1 MKIEHKKI
9 DEIVPY
15 KNNTR
20 THSDEQVDQIIKS
33 IKEFGFTNPILID
46 ENDGIIAGHG
56 RYAAAKKM
64 GLTAVPC
71 VVLSGLDEKQKRAY
85 IIADNKIALNA
96 GWDESLLKIE
106 INELLKDGYDIFAT
120 GFDSKEINMLGIG
133 VDNIDKTKK
142 DEDDVPDI
150 KDKIV
155 IKRGDLMELG
165 RHRLLCGDSTKE
177 IDVVTLQTAD
187 LKTNSVHCISDPPYG
202 IAYDPKIKKY
212 GMIKNDD
219 TFLDYIALAK
229 KYTNGFFY
237 MWTSFQV
244 VDEWIQRIK
253 KDFKKINN
261 MIIWHKGGGGQ
272 GDCMRTLATDF
283 EIGLVCNRGN
293 KIQNRRLSALWDYQN
308 KKKKDI
314 LALKS
319 EDSLIEILTNII
331 DGEVIWKVK
340 KDNTSSYLHPTQK
353 PVEINE
359 KVLLNFTKVGDV
371 VLDLFLGSGSNLI
384 ACEKLGRKMFGMELD
399 EKYAQIIVQRFVDFT
414 GNKFIKINGKDV
426 NWDEHKQIQ

>member
-1 MKIEHKKI
+1 
-9 DEIVPY
+9 
-15 KNNTR
+15 
-20 THSDEQVDQIIKS
+20 
-33 IKEFGFTNPILID
+33 
-46 ENDGIIAGHG
+46 
-56 RYAAAKKM
+56 
-64 GLTAVPC
+64 
-71 VVLSGLDEKQKRAY
+71 
-85 IIADNKIALNA
+85 
-96 GWDESLLKIE
+96 
-106 INELLKDGYDIFAT
+106 
-120 GFDSKEINMLGIG
+120 
-133 VDNIDKTKK
+133 
-142 DEDDVPDI
+142 
-150 KDKIV
+150 
-155 IKRGDLMELG
+155 
-165 RHRLLCGDSTKE
+165 
-177 IDVVTLQTAD
+177 
-187 LKTNSVHCISDPPYG
+187 
-202 IAYDPKIKKY
+202 
-212 GMIKNDD
+212 
-219 TFLDYIALAK
+219 
-229 KYTNGFFY
+229 
-237 MWTSFQV
+237 
-244 VDEWIQRIK
+244 
-253 KDFKKINN
+253 
-261 MIIWHKGGGGQ
+261 
-272 GDCMRTLATDF
+272 MRTLATDF